1 MTTRWYADARRR
13 RGADPWLMTEQPG
26 EQNPPTH
33 PDSTEDKTPAD
44 GRGVEITTGEP
55 NAFEPEEDPGAEV
68 DAED

>member
-1 MTTRWYADARRR
+1 
-13 RGADPWLMTEQPG
+13 MTEQPG
-26 EQNPPTH
+26 EQKPPTN
-33 PDSTEDKTPAD
+33 PDSTEDNTPAD